1 MMKKMA
7 ITLSEEHSSEVSI
20 YQITV
25 TGYEAMVAN
34 EQQPIGVIHSPFS
47 VLDNMP
53 IQPAGA
59 RDIEGSVVIDEALA
73 TGLQDLQQFSHI
85 YLIYRF
91 HQAARTELRVTPFM
105 DSTPRGVFAT
115 RSPLRPS
122 HIGLSIVE
130 LLSVEGNR
138 LRVRGVDIL
147 DGTPLLDIKPYI
159 PQFDHRPDANSGW
172 MTASTDAVAQARSDK
187 RFV

>member
-1 MMKKMA
+1 MHV
-7 ITLSEEHSSEVSI
+7 I
-20 YQITV
+20 
-25 TGYEAMVAN
+25 
-34 EQQPIGVIHSPFS
+34 EQQPIGVIHSPFTT
-47 VLDNMP
+47 LENMP

-59 RDIEGSVVIDEALA
+59 RDIEGSVEIDPALTA
-73 TGLQDLQQFSHI
+73 GLQDLQQFSHI
-85 YLIYRF
+85 YLIYSF
-91 HQAARTELRVTPFM
+91 HQASRTELQVMPFM

-130 LLSVEGNR
+130 LRGVEGNR

-159 PQFDHRPDANSGW
+159 PKFDYRENANNGW
-172 MTASTDAVAQARSDK
+172 LSAPAEAVARARSDD
-187 RFV
+187 RFI